1 MVWHKLCDWG
11 AVREEDVEVKSTSQV
26 KQTWVTLAPNPKRSR
41 VVRFVD
47 AQEFFDGEEIFQVG
61 A

>member
-1 MVWHKLCDWG
+1 M
-11 AVREEDVEVKSTSQV
+11 